1 MIRDYDM
8 LSRMQQIISQAPTW
22 KKKIKDLYPSV
33 LGMLY
38 LSNQ

>member
-22 KKKIKDLYPSV
+22 KKKLKTFTL
-33 LGMLY
+33 
-38 LSNQ
+38 QF